1 MIFELS
7 LSELLLGAFFCS
19 SATVLA
25 LFLAGKLVRRQKRT
39 KPGES
44 QAAGEARDVL
54 VGTLR
59 NRLQLE
65 TCIENKFYHIPA
77 ARLSQ
82 KDFPVHYVAIYRSN
96 HKFGHDAGISIYGKV
111 SRCSLVPRCEIKEI
125 PKNSQEMYYR
135 FDIEEWKTLTSP
147 IAPGEN
153 DFVNIM
159 TTRYLLENSRNTAE
173 LMLSSRKEQML
184 YRKIELCISGKD
196 DTYKISYE
204 DADILLDGGR
214 ISANRAGT
222 ELYACTY
229 ADFTKHPS
237 AFFKKIRENGEEQK
251 EKEQLF
257 I

>member
-25 LFLAGKLVRRQKRT
+25 LFFAGKLVRRQKRT
-39 KPGES
+39 KPVES
-44 QAAGEARDVL
+44 PVAEESRDVL

-96 HKFGHDAGISIYGKV
+96 HKFGYNAGISIYGKV

-147 IAPGEN
+147 ISASEN

-159 TTRYLLENSRNTAE
+159 TTRYLLESSREVPE
-173 LMLSSRKEQML
+173 LMLSSRREHEL
-184 YRKIELCISGKD
+184 YQKISSCVSGEDNTRKIPYG
-196 DTYKISYE
+196 T
-204 DADILLDGGR
+204 ADILLDGGR

-229 ADFTKHPS
+229 ADFNKHPS